1 MRTIIYN
8 HTKDMDGEYYNFE
21 QEYLDNDNEF
31 EICTDQVEESEGNEE
46 NVDNLYVSYSQ
57 IEESIVIHPISKV
70 DDDNNNDNDKIF
82 GIAINKD
89 IVKPELISS
98 RATPELVIP
107 KKPNM
112 SFSVFLDDKRINNR
126 EVKRIN
132 SLKPPLYNVID
143 NNDMLTQAIQFG
155 STPPDKSILEE
166 RLEKIYPK
174 STSRWIN
181 SNCVEKCQSCANK
194 FNKTLITGT
203 GQHHCRACGMVFCT
217 TCCNKTLVIPKGFI
231 QKPTEDKDVRQKI
244 SNTLNFL
251 ITGNDNASL
260 VCNECYVKLKNL
272 TKISHLIKV
281 CEYLDLESLHNLLR
295 ITGTWVYIGSK
306 QFKHIESYKK
316 YVGLQNNVELK
327 GGYYFP
333 RTDELI
339 TGYDKLTGCNQS
351 IKQDSLST
359 SINIVI
365 RDDEWHSACIHHLS
379 KFREIQYK
387 PPYKFFSQWEANMLW
402 MSKDYFVGHNNWIM
416 ALIKSVIQL
425 HYIESE
431 TFKNVSDSN
440 SNGFVQTL
448 ELYEKKLA
456 EYILGI
462 TNVILSETKTKSCMD
477 LTCSRKCFIPL
488 DILDFLEI
496 LKFVAILELEHRKYI
511 FWENVPLQQF
521 IFFLLKKV
529 YSSEMVDEAMM
540 KAIIPLICSV
550 FSKLMNIQKA
560 KINYEFLRKLF
571 DEMFSVTSVMI
582 HFVMEIDYMSKF
594 DHKTIGTINFVDF
607 MKRYI
612 ETKMK
617 IDYVRQI
624 NVMSIVFDLLHKNEK
639 KNIDKYLPIL
649 YPLDFSYVI
658 TKIKHTRRLKSNTA
672 PVILVVEISR
682 ENKKKEV
689 SLIVKKDISLRKERI
704 VACLISLLQ
713 IKLKQH
719 SLRKKLDNFEPVP
732 TYEII
737 MLGSDLGIIEVVE
750 NSVTIRNV
758 NDDFHLSLQN
768 YVLKKNESE
777 SISKVRNR
785 FTQSLAISSGTAYV
799 LGLGDRHLDNIMIND
814 RGQVFHI
821 DFGYIMENPVTNIFG
836 SPNIKVTA
844 DMIEFLGGYDGKH
857 YKIFKKSV
865 TDIHKVFRLH
875 KNVIVN
881 YYEILGDEG
890 YINWDSFKGK
900 LEGRFMDN
908 MNDTD
913 ISITLI
919 KEIETSNSFT
929 NALGDFFHNSRQRWK
944 GYGLF

>member
-1 MRTIIYN
+1 
-8 HTKDMDGEYYNFE
+8 
-21 QEYLDNDNEF
+21 
-31 EICTDQVEESEGNEE
+31 
-46 NVDNLYVSYSQ
+46 
-57 IEESIVIHPISKV
+57 
-70 DDDNNNDNDKIF
+70 
-82 GIAINKD
+82 
-89 IVKPELISS
+89 
-98 RATPELVIP
+98 
-107 KKPNM
+107 
-112 SFSVFLDDKRINNR
+112 
-126 EVKRIN
+126 
-132 SLKPPLYNVID
+132 
-143 NNDMLTQAIQFG
+143 
-155 STPPDKSILEE
+155 
-166 RLEKIYPK
+166 
-174 STSRWIN
+174 
-181 SNCVEKCQSCANK
+181 
-194 FNKTLITGT
+194 
-203 GQHHCRACGMVFCT
+203 
-217 TCCNKTLVIPKGFI
+217 
-231 QKPTEDKDVRQKI
+231 
-244 SNTLNFL
+244 
-251 ITGNDNASL
+251 
-260 VCNECYVKLKNL
+260 
-272 TKISHLIKV
+272 
-281 CEYLDLESLHNLLR
+281 
-295 ITGTWVYIGSK
+295 
-306 QFKHIESYKK
+306 
-316 YVGLQNNVELK
+316 
-327 GGYYFP
+327 
-333 RTDELI
+333 
-339 TGYDKLTGCNQS
+339 
-351 IKQDSLST
+351 
-359 SINIVI
+359 
-365 RDDEWHSACIHHLS
+365 
-379 KFREIQYK
+379 
-387 PPYKFFSQWEANMLW
+387 
-402 MSKDYFVGHNNWIM
+402 
-416 ALIKSVIQL
+416 
-425 HYIESE
+425 
-431 TFKNVSDSN
+431 
-440 SNGFVQTL
+440 
-448 ELYEKKLA
+448 
-456 EYILGI
+456 
-462 TNVILSETKTKSCMD
+462 
-477 LTCSRKCFIPL
+477 
-488 DILDFLEI
+488 
-496 LKFVAILELEHRKYI
+496 
-511 FWENVPLQQF
+511 
-521 IFFLLKKV
+521 
-529 YSSEMVDEAMM
+529 
-540 KAIIPLICSV
+540 
-550 FSKLMNIQKA
+550 
-560 KINYEFLRKLF
+560 
-571 DEMFSVTSVMI
+571 
-582 HFVMEIDYMSKF
+582 
-594 DHKTIGTINFVDF
+594 
-607 MKRYI
+607 
-612 ETKMK
+612 
-617 IDYVRQI
+617 
-624 NVMSIVFDLLHKNEK
+624 MSIVFDLLHKNEK